1 MKKISFKHHLPKASR
16 LAGSLKN
23 YYSIDLP
30 LQSYF
35 TKSLLRYFIMLWA
48 LIIYCIVFR
57 QPKLFLAGSIAL
69 LILIGITLFRIQ
81 KCLEDSVCKLE
92 GICDEIY
99 TPSKLKKL
107 MDKQIFARDYLILR
121 TTDDQYVK
129 VYNVR
134 RFKIRE
140 DNSLIIYFP
149 KDNIRTINDDTYQLL
164 TFYWIY
170 VAQRKSKKTQK
181 QK

>member
-1 MKKISFKHHLPKASR
+1 
-16 LAGSLKN
+16 
-23 YYSIDLP
+23 
-30 LQSYF
+30 
-35 TKSLLRYFIMLWA
+35 
-48 LIIYCIVFR
+48 
-57 QPKLFLAGSIAL
+57 
-69 LILIGITLFRIQ
+69 
-81 KCLEDSVCKLE
+81 
-92 GICDEIY
+92 
-99 TPSKLKKL
+99 